1 VLAARLQQRFW
12 DAQLA
17 VLAARPTGSAL
28 LDLLAAADRR
38 AVLLRL
44 ARAGREWSPGTAA

>member
-1 VLAARLQQRFW
+1 MLAARLQQRLW

-17 VLAARPTGSAL
+17 VLAARPTGSEL

-44 ARAGREWSPGTAA
+44 AQAGREWSPATA